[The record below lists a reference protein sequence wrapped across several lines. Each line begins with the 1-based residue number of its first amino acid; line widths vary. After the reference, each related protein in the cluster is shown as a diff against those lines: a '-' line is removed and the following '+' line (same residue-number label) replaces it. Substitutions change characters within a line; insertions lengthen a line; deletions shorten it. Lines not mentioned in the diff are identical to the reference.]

1 MEHQVTEDEQAI
13 REVVETWMQASRSGD
28 VATVLSL
35 MTEDAV
41 FTVPGRE
48 PFGREVF
55 EALAGAMNTAQ
66 IDGTNEIVE
75 LKVLGDWAF
84 TRNRID
90 LTVTPP
96 AGEPVR
102 RSGYTLTLYRKGADG
117 RWRLARDANLLTVR
131 G

>member
-1 MEHQVTEDEQAI
+1 MECQVTEDEEAI
-13 REVVETWMQASRSGD
+13 RKVVQTWMRASQSGD
-28 VATVLSL
+28 AATVLSL

-55 EALAGAMNTAQ
+55 EAAFGAMNAAQ

-75 LKVLGDWAF
+75 LQVLGDWAF

-131 G
+131 S

>member
-1 MEHQVTEDEQAI
+1 MECQVTEDEQAI
-13 REVVETWMQASRSGD
+13 RKVVETWMRASQNGD
-28 VATVLSL
+28 TAAVLSL
-35 MTEDAV
+35 MTDDAV

-55 EALAGAMNTAQ
+55 EAATGATDTAR

-75 LKVLGDWAF
+75 LQVLGDWAF

-96 AGEPVR
+96 PGTPVR
-102 RSGYTLTLYRKGADG
+102 RSGYTLTLFRKGTDG
-117 RWRLARDANLLTVR
+117 CWRLARDANLLTVR
-131 G
+131 S